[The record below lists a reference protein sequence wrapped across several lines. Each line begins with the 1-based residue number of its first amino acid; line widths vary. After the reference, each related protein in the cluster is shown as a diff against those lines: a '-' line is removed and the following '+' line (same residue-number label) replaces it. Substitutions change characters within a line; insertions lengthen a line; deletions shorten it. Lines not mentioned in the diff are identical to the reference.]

1 MHGNRAVSA
10 VGLARG
16 VHLARRGFAGR
27 IPRLASRV
35 AQPRRRGSLS
45 ARSPDCRRVV
55 ALGDW
60 AGEAPAGGLRDEPC
74 ARGPGRHTRG
84 VQPVRPE
91 TRQGCR
97 CRHRDV
103 ARDAATAAAHRRRRR
118 ALATRAARGR
128 AAHGGHPHA
137 GRLDP
142 ARTEAPTV
150 VGRHRRA
157 RAGQRPPR
165 RGVLCPTSCAD
176 RTRSRADHSEPGAGT
191 DPLGTT
197 SRSRRRRWLTGNLPS
212 AARQLR
218 ARRQQRLPGRER
230 LAVAARVGGDPRGLP
245 SRKPNG

>member
-1 MHGNRAVSA
+1 MEIALSA
-10 VGLARG
+10 PSDSPQT
-16 VHLARRGFAGR
+16 HLAGRGCAGR
-27 IPRLASRV
+27 IPRLASRG

-45 ARSPDCRRVV
+45 ARSPGCRRIG
-55 ALGDW
+55 ALGDR

-103 ARDAATAAAHRRRRR
+103 ARDAASAAAHRRRRR

-128 AAHGGHPHA
+128 AARGGHPHA

-150 VGRHRRA
+150 VGRHRGA

-191 DPLGTT
+191 DPLGATG
-197 SRSRRRRWLTGNLPS
+197 RARRRRWLTGNLPS
-212 AARQLR
+212 AAGQLC

-230 LAVAARVGGDPRGLP
+230 LAVAARVGGDPAGLP
-245 SRKPNG
+245 ARRPNG